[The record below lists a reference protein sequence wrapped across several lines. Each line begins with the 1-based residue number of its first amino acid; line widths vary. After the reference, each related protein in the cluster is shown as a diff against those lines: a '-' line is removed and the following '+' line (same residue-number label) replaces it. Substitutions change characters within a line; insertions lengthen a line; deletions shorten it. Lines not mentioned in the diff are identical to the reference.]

1 MRHISGWRC
10 SKPRRIEAGELNLQ
24 LLAKGKKSG
33 ATERLELVRGLGP
46 WASAA
51 IVVGTMIGTGIF
63 LKPAEMAREGKSISV
78 VFAAWIVGAI
88 LSIFGALSF
97 AELGAAIP
105 EAGGEYAYLRR
116 GFGPAWGF
124 TFGWMHS
131 IVGRPSSMASI
142 AAGIA
147 RFLSF
152 LIPAVGAPLF
162 TVHFP
167 GLDGWMRPYD
177 FVFTW
182 AQPVAVL
189 WLLIMTVVNYQ
200 GVRLG
205 GAVQVALTF
214 IKIASVLI
222 VIGVAFFLSGNT
234 SHHADP
240 IWPAAASAGLVA
252 AFLGALAAALWAYD
266 GWEDLNL
273 VGSEVQN
280 PERNFPLALVGG
292 VGLVTVVYL
301 LFSAA
306 CLRVLPF
313 NTVANSSHIAS
324 DVVES
329 VAGRGA
335 ALWVTLAM
343 VISGIG
349 SLNSSV
355 LSGARVPYAMA
366 RDGIFFK
373 IADGIHP
380 KFRTPARA
388 LIFQGVLASLMAL
401 TGTFEELTNLFVFAA
416 WIFYGLAVVALFRLR
431 RTEPAMSRPY
441 RCPGYPWVPGIFVAG
456 SLALTVSLWLQRPGR
471 SSIGLLLIAAGLPFY
486 RHWAQ
491 RELNHSH

>member
-1 MRHISGWRC
+1 L
-10 SKPRRIEAGELNLQ
+10 PQ
-24 LLAKGKKSG
+24 LASEENSQAPGK
-33 ATERLELVRGLGP
+33 RLELVRGLGP

-63 LKPAEMAREGKSISV
+63 LKPAEMAREGKSVSI

-88 LSIFGALSF
+88 LSIFGALAF

-116 GFGPAWGF
+116 GFGPTWGF
-124 TFGWMHS
+124 IFGWMHS

-152 LIPAVGAPLF
+152 LVPAVAAPLF

-167 GLDGWMRPYD
+167 GFGGWMKPYD

-189 WLLIMTVVNYQ
+189 WLVIMTMVNYL

-205 GAVQVALTF
+205 GAVQVVLTF

-222 VIGVAFFLSGNT
+222 VIGVAFSFSGNT
-234 SHHADP
+234 AHPADP
-240 IWPAAASAGLVA
+240 IWPAAAGAGVLG

-273 VGSEVQN
+273 VGSEVEN
-280 PERNFPLALVGG
+280 PGRNFPRALVGG
-292 VGLVTVVYL
+292 VSVVTAVYL

-313 NTVANSSHIAS
+313 DAVANSSHIAS
-324 DVVES
+324 DVVEF

-335 ALWVTLAM
+335 AFWVTVAM

-380 KFRTPARA
+380 KFLTPARA
-388 LIFQGVLASLMAL
+388 LIFQGVLAGLMAL

-431 RTEPAMSRPY
+431 RTEPQMSRPY
-441 RCPGYPWVPGIFVAG
+441 HCPGYPWVPGIFVAG
-456 SLALTVSLWLQRPGR
+456 ALALTTSLWLERPGR
-471 SSIGLLLIAAGLPFY
+471 SSLGILLILAGLPFY
-486 RHWAQ
+486 RHWA
-491 RELNHSH
+491 RRTSDAGDLASPWPPA

>member
-1 MRHISGWRC
+1 LQ
-10 SKPRRIEAGELNLQ
+10 ELTAQQGPQAAN
-24 LLAKGKKSG
+24 K
-33 ATERLELVRGLGP
+33 RLELVRGLGP

-63 LKPAEMAREGKSISV
+63 LKPAEMAREGKSVSI

-116 GFGPAWGF
+116 GFGPTWGF
-124 TFGWMHS
+124 IFGWMHS
-131 IVGRPSSMASI
+131 IVGRPASMASI

-152 LIPAVGAPLF
+152 LMPAVGAPLF
-162 TVHFP
+162 TLHFP
-167 GLDGWMRPYD
+167 GLTGWMRPYD

-189 WLLIMTVVNYQ
+189 WLLIMTIVNYL

-205 GAVQVALTF
+205 GAVQVVLTF
-214 IKIASVLI
+214 VKIASVLI

-234 SHHADP
+234 AHPADP
-240 IWPAAASAGLVA
+240 IWPVAGAGVVG
-252 AFLGALAAALWAYD
+252 AFLAALAAALWAYD

-273 VGSEVQN
+273 VGSEVKN

-292 VGLVTVVYL
+292 VSVVTAIYL

-313 NTVANSSHIAS
+313 ESVVNSSHIAS
-324 DVVES
+324 DVVEY

-335 ALWVTLAM
+335 AFWVTLAM
-343 VISGIG
+343 VISAIG

-380 KFRTPARA
+380 RFLTPARA
-388 LIFQGVLASLMAL
+388 LIFQGVLAGLMAL
-401 TGTFEELTNLFVFAA
+401 TGTFEELSNLFIFAA

-431 RTEPAMSRPY
+431 QTEPNMPRPY
-441 RCPGYPWVPGIFVAG
+441 RCWGYPWVPGIFVAG
-456 SLALTVSLWLQRPGR
+456 AMALTVSLWLQRPGR
-471 SSIGLLLIAAGLPFY
+471 SSIGLLLIVAGLPFY
-486 RHWAQ
+486 RHWA
-491 RELNHSH
+491 RRTSNAGNATLV

>member
-1 MRHISGWRC
+1 VLRPYEEQRDSGE
-10 SKPRRIEAGELNLQ
+10 KLLNVAQ
-24 LLAKGKKSG
+24 VVKAEKNGG
-33 ATERLELVRGLGP
+33 TRLELVLGLGP

-63 LKPAEMAREGKSISV
+63 LKPAEMAREGKAVSI

-116 GFGPAWGF
+116 GFGPQWGF
-124 TFGWMHS
+124 IFGWMHS

-152 LIPAVGAPLF
+152 LIPSVAAPLF
-162 TVHFP
+162 TLHFP
-167 GLDGWMRPYD
+167 ALAGLKGYD
-177 FVFTW
+177 FTFTW

-189 WLLIMTVVNYQ
+189 WLLIMTCVNYL

-205 GAVQVALTF
+205 GAVQVVLTF
-214 IKIASVLI
+214 IKIASVLL
-222 VIGVAFFLSGNT
+222 VIGVAFFLSGHT
-234 SHHADP
+234 AHPADSV
-240 IWPAAASAGLVA
+240 WPSAAGAGIVG
-252 AFLGALAAALWAYD
+252 AFLAALAAALWAYD

-273 VGSEVQN
+273 VGSEVKN

-292 VGLVTVVYL
+292 VSVVAVIYL

-313 NTVANSSHIAS
+313 ERVANSSHIAS
-324 DVVES
+324 DVVEY

-335 ALWVTLAM
+335 AFWVTLAM
-343 VISGIG
+343 VVSAIG

-380 KFRTPARA
+380 KFLTPARA
-388 LIFQGVLASLMAL
+388 LIFQGILAGLMAL
-401 TGTFEELTNLFVFAA
+401 TGTFEELTNLFIFAA

-431 RTEPAMSRPY
+431 RTEPNMSRPY
-441 RCPGYPWVPGIFVAG
+441 RCWGYPWVPGVFVAG
-456 SLALTVSLWLQRPGR
+456 ALALTVSSWLERPGR

-486 RHWAQ
+486 RHWAK
-491 RELNHSH
+491 RASTGGLPARA

>member
-1 MRHISGWRC
+1 MSTQT
-10 SKPRRIEAGELNLQ
+10 AG
-24 LLAKGKKSG
+24 K
-33 ATERLELVRGLGP
+33 RLELVRGLGP

-63 LKPAEMAREGKSISV
+63 LKPAEMAREGKSVSI

-152 LIPAVGAPLF
+152 LIPAVAAPLF
-162 TVHFP
+162 TLHFP
-167 GLDGWMRPYD
+167 ALAGMKAYD
-177 FVFTW
+177 FTFTW

-189 WLLIMTVVNYQ
+189 WLLIMTGVNYL

-205 GAVQVALTF
+205 GAVQVVLTF
-214 IKIASVLI
+214 IKIASVLL

-234 SHHADP
+234 AHPADP
-240 IWPAAASAGLVA
+240 IWPAAGAGLVT
-252 AFLGALAAALWAYD
+252 AFLAALAAALWAYD

-273 VGSEVQN
+273 VGSEVEN

-313 NTVANSSHIAS
+313 ETVANSSHIAS
-324 DVVES
+324 DVVEF

-335 ALWVTLAM
+335 AFWVTVAM

-349 SLNSSV
+349 SLNSST

-373 IADGIHP
+373 IAGGIHP
-380 KFRTPARA
+380 RFLTPARA
-388 LIFQGVLASLMAL
+388 LIFQGILAGVMAL
-401 TGTFEELTNLFVFAA
+401 TGTFEELTNLFIFAA
-416 WIFYGLAVVALFRLR
+416 WIFYGLAVVAMFRLR
-431 RTEPAMSRPY
+431 RTEPNMPRPY
-441 RCPGYPWVPGIFVAG
+441 RCWGYPWVPGIFVAG
-456 SLALTVSLWLQRPGR
+456 ALALTLSILAQRPGR
-471 SSIGLLLIAAGLPFY
+471 SLIGLLLIAAGLPFY
-486 RHWAQ
+486 RYWNRSVSAA
-491 RELNHSH
+491 RDLSGA